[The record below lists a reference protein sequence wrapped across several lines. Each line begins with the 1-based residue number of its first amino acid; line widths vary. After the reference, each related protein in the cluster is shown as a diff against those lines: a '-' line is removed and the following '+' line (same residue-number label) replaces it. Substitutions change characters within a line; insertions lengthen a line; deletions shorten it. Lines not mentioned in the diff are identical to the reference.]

1 MSSTTD
7 NFALPLYDTG
17 DPANLRDQ
25 YNGAMRIIDGE
36 LKKSVDST
44 TAVTNTANDAKTTAH
59 TAKTTADDAVG
70 RLNALGITDN
80 DTAATSKTR
89 WDDAAKTASHINYLL
104 DDYKASGDDDYTNAW
119 NAIMSA
125 IEDGGTIVFPSN
137 KVVSGTFVVSKKHV
151 KICNGI
157 TNSPIVIDV
166 AATNDGQS
174 GVIVE
179 KMTFNGDNGVE
190 LRRGVGDI
198 ITHCVFD
205 VNNYAIYANIDAT
218 GPQQVRQTIITENS
232 MYSKHTGIYVAQPR
246 AHSYYLGADFIVSN
260 NKINCLVENVHI
272 EDTDGVNILGNVMFL
287 SLGGATKK
295 NNIYIKN
302 TSYSI
307 VSNNELFEAG
317 LSGIHTVDVNR
328 IKIDHNQIVW
338 PGQYSQVPGI
348 NLTVETESSARY
360 YTITNNTIE
369 HGSGDGIYANC
380 DYLNVCNNMMMY
392 PGSPDHW
399 KGSGSVS
406 GTTYG
411 LHLVGETDNLGHYNS
426 RGNYTIGNNTNFISK
441 LRGVSDDTVYTEH
454 AEYHASSAATYYKYF
469 PHFVTKNVTES
480 TDFTENFYSQGAIT
494 NIIVQHNH
502 VTVDAHTYM
511 SNANLGWGPLIT
523 IVSCFNGGSLT
534 VGSINVPE
542 NTSKTLLIYA
552 SQVREI

>member
-7 NFALPLYDTG
+7 NFNIPLYDAG

-25 YNGAMRIIDGE
+25 YNGAMGIVDNE
-36 LKKSVDST
+36 LKKSVDNTT
-44 TAVTNTANDAKTTAH
+44 TAINTAN
-59 TAKTTADDAVG
+59 TAKTTANDAVG
-70 RLNALGITDN
+70 RLNALGVTDN
-80 DTAATSKTR
+80 DAAATSKNR
-89 WDDAAKTASHINYLL
+89 WDDAAKTASNVDYLL
-104 DDYKASGDDDYTNAW
+104 DDYKAAGDDDYTNAW
-119 NAIMSA
+119 NTVMAAI
-125 IEDGGTIVFPSN
+125 DNGGTIVFPSN
-137 KVVSGTFVVSKKHV
+137 NVVSGTFVVNKKNV

-157 TNSPIVIDV
+157 TNSPIIIDV
-166 AATNDGQS
+166 NATNDSQS
-174 GVIVE
+174 GTVVE

-198 ITHCVFD
+198 ITHCVFN

-218 GPQQVRQTIITENS
+218 GQQQIKQTIITENS
-232 MYSKHTGIYVAQPR
+232 IYSKNTGIYVAQLGTNN
-246 AHSYYLGADFIVSN
+246 YYLGADFIVSN
-260 NKINCLVENVHI
+260 NKINSLVENVHI

-287 SLGGATKK
+287 SLGGSAKR
-295 NNIYIKN
+295 NNIYVKN

-307 VSNNELFEAG
+307 ISNNELFEAG
-317 LSGIHTVDVNR
+317 LSGINTVDVNR

-348 NLTVETESSARY
+348 NLTVESENSARY
-360 YTITNNTIE
+360 YTITDNTIE
-369 HGSGDGIYANC
+369 NGSGDGIYANC
-380 DYLNVCNNMMMY
+380 DYLNVCSNMIMY
-392 PGSPDHW
+392 PGSSDHW

-406 GTTYG
+406 GAKYG
-411 LHLVGETDNLGHYNS
+411 LHLVGETGGSGHYNS
-426 RGNYTIGNNTNFISK
+426 RGNYTIGNNTNLISK
-441 LRGVSDDTVYTEH
+441 LRGVSDDTVYTEQ
-454 AEYHASSAATYYKYF
+454 AEYNASTVATYYKYF
-469 PHFVTKNVTES
+469 PHFVSKNVNEN

-494 NIIVQHNH
+494 NIIVQNNH
-502 VTVDAHTYM
+502 VTVDAKTYM